1 MPSGKAKRKF
11 QEQQTKIKERWKS
24 TYVWALEQT
33 SEHLNEILSGEIKYM
48 VNYKAAQIDEDTI
61 QWRGASGVSNT
72 DKDAIQVALK
82 KLNAK

>member
-11 QEQQTKIKERWKS
+11 QEQQTRIKERWKS

-33 SEHLNEILSGEIKYM
+33 SEHLNEILSGAIKYM

-61 QWRGASGVSNT
+61 QWIGASGVSNT